1 MHINKLKSFFHEK
14 QPLTISGTSI
24 YGSVQVL
31 AAFRGWLLDNVQH
44 KFWGTMVIP
53 VFLVWEFAKGSKV
66 YVHLRPGCLHGTI
79 FELLCFW
86 KKNVVDLC

>member
-24 YGSVQVL
+24 YRSVQVL

-44 KFWGTMVIP
+44 KFCGTMVIL